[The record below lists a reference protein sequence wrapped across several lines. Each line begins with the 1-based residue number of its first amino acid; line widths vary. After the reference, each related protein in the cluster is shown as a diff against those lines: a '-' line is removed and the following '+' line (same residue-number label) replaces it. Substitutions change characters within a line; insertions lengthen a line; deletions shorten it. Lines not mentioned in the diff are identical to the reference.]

1 MTATPIAA
9 LREPVATGPVGDVR
23 LEEILRA
30 LDPGFLRLLGWDWGR
45 RVITFPREHPV
56 IGLPDCPVPNCPLA
70 ITVATRPMCWG
81 CLQKWRA
88 TELPLEEFLRIPKAI
103 SKGVGQIPCSVDGC
117 ERPQTTATARL
128 CESHHLQRT
137 QRLGGLGLEEFL
149 VHPKVVGLAGL
160 GPCLVASCYLDRV
173 GRQYPYC
180 KAHIQR
186 LRTAREAPGFDE
198 AAWRLT
204 ERAVC
209 STREASLR
217 GLPDRLVAEVLYGL
231 WSRVESGFKTRPEC
245 LRPLYDRLRA
255 HRIRTVDEVTDP
267 AAAGYS
273 REQVMMIRAS
283 QVALRRLNATP
294 ETERVKD
301 VWDMTVFGHTG
312 ALPFTS
318 LVQEPLREAMKVWV
332 YDDLPRRR
340 NKNAVHHARAV
351 ISAMALLS
359 ESLRLQRPDRGMA
372 PAEWGRGDIVAFSN
386 RMGHLTAIGKLSATR
401 RLAFTRFVRRVLL
414 RFRTLGLAAPG
425 GQLEGMPVDF
435 AIWPED
441 MPDEPEDTEAG
452 RDLPEAVMR
461 ELCANL
467 DRLQTTSN
475 VETRV
480 ATELLIDTGRRPD
493 EVFTLPMDC
502 LEQDPD
508 GSPVLIYDNHK
519 AYRLGRRLPIGGET
533 AALIRQQQQ
542 RVRERF
548 PTTETT
554 RLKLLPRPKTNP
566 EGTKE
571 IKDISTAHREWV
583 DSLPDL
589 VIPLV
594 TVEAGTPVTRLVPFD
609 KSRIFPYAY
618 RHCYAQRHADAG
630 VAPDVL
636 KELMDHRLITTTQGY
651 YRVGAERRRE
661 AVDRVTALQFDR
673 HGNRVWRTA
682 QSLLDSEHVRRAIGE
697 VATPYGVCREPSN
710 VAAGRHACPLRFR
723 CLGCEHFSTDVS
735 YLPDLQAHLTDLLR
749 SRERLMSAF
758 EADDWARTQAMPTD
772 EEIRRVR
779 RLIDRVTAD
788 LDDLTAEDRAQIEQA
803 VTLVRRGRTV
813 HLGMPRVGQPLP
825 DVRPPRTHLP

>member
-1 MTATPIAA
+1 MTAAPLAA
-9 LREPVATGPVGDVR
+9 VRPKAAAPLGDER

-30 LDPGFLRLLGWDWGR
+30 LDPGFLRLLDWNWGR

-56 IGLPDCPVPNCPLA
+56 IGLPDCPVPSCPLA
-70 ITVATRPMCWG
+70 ITVATRPMCSG
-81 CLQKWRA
+81 CTERWCA
-88 TELPLEEFLRIPKAI
+88 TGLPLEEFLLIPKAI
-103 SKGVGQIPCSVDGC
+103 SKGIGQIPCAVDRC
-117 ERPQTTATARL
+117 ERPQTRVAARL
-128 CESHHLQRT
+128 CDSHHLQRT
-137 QRLGGLGLEEFL
+137 HKLGRLPLEEFL
-149 VHPKVVGLAGL
+149 AHPKVVGLSGL
-160 GPCLVASCYLDRV
+160 SPCLVESCYLDRV

-186 LRTAREAPGFDE
+186 LRTAREKPGFE
-198 AAWRLT
+198 EEAWRLT
-204 ERAVC
+204 EKAIC
-209 STREASLR
+209 TTREVSLR
-217 GLPDRLVAEVLYGL
+217 GLPDQLVAEVLYGL
-231 WSRVESGFKTRPEC
+231 WSRVANGFKTRPEC
-245 LRPLYDRLRA
+245 LRPLYDRLRT
-255 HRIRTVDEVTDP
+255 HRIRTLEEVTDP
-267 AAAGYS
+267 TALGGS
-273 REQVMMIRAS
+273 REQVMMLRAC
-283 QVALRRLNATP
+283 QLALRRLNATP

-301 VWDMTVFGHTG
+301 VWDMSVFGHTG
-312 ALPFTS
+312 VIPFTS

-351 ISAMALLS
+351 ISAVALLS
-359 ESLRLQRPDRGMA
+359 ESLWLQRPDRGMV
-372 PAEWGRGDIVAFSN
+372 PAAWGRGDIVAFSN
-386 RMGHLTAIGKLSATR
+386 RMGHLMATGKLSAAR

-425 GQLEGMPVDF
+425 ALLEGMAVDF

-461 ELCANL
+461 ELCAHL
-467 DRLQTTSN
+467 DRLEEMSN

-493 EVFTLPMDC
+493 EIYTLPVDC
-502 LEQDPD
+502 LQQDPD
-508 GSPVLIYDNHK
+508 GSPVLVYDNHK
-519 AYRLGRRLPIGGET
+519 AYRFGRRLPIGGET
-533 AALIRQQQQ
+533 AAIIRRQQQ
-542 RVRERF
+542 RIRERF
-548 PTTETT
+548 PATETGQ
-554 RLKLLPRPKTNP
+554 LKLLPRPKTNP

-571 IKDISTAHREWV
+571 IKDISSAHREWV

-589 VIPLV
+589 AVPLV
-594 TVEAGTPVTRLVPFD
+594 TVEADAPVTQLVPFD

-682 QSLLDSEHVRRAIGE
+682 LSLLDSEHVRRAIGE

-710 VAAGRHACPLRFR
+710 VAAGRSR
-723 CLGCEHFSTDVS
+723 
-735 YLPDLQAHLTDLLR
+735 LPPAVQVPGVRALLH
-749 SRERLMSAF
+749 
-758 EADDWARTQAMPTD
+758 
-772 EEIRRVR
+772 R
-779 RLIDRVTAD
+779 RL
-788 LDDLTAEDRAQIEQA
+788 
-803 VTLVRRGRTV
+803 
-813 HLGMPRVGQPLP
+813 LP
-825 DVRPPRTHLP
+825 PRPPGPPRRPAAQS